1 MSTVWVGIGL
11 LFIAGLVLLMMRS
24 RNPANNTVYAPTH
37 APAPAPVGAAPGCD
51 GVQVRRHTVSVPAG
65 VAIDPGGIGKGLAA
79 DLVTDLLMTAGAH
92 GVGVVAER
100 SCEPGDPQL
109 LPRLRHPSAA
119 MTSSVVATSA
129 RFGTAYSSAA
139 FWKSSFTVDVPSDT
153 TTTS

>member
-1 MSTVWVGIGL
+1 MAVNRCFEAAIVSFPYVPVDL
-11 LFIAGLVLLMMRS
+11 RAGATFS
-24 RNPANNTVYAPTH
+24 
-37 APAPAPVGAAPGCD
+37 
-51 GVQVRRHTVSVPAG
+51 VRREVE
-65 VAIDPGGIGKGLAA
+65 
-79 DLVTDLLMTAGAH
+79 GAH